1 MQKRSRKTMSIYE
14 IPASGNGFTGPYE
27 LFWPLTDFSGSSP
40 ATTFTLAGN
49 SSGFSVHFE
58 ASLSAMPVFSLRPP
72 KGRVFEDDCLEI
84 FVRPQLSRDS
94 FFPAPFY
101 YGWEI
106 SAAGILLDYRAGI
119 GEEGRRIIGSGNGA
133 SVTDG
138 SGAKPGIEPV
148 HGVLREDILGT
159 LISFDYDWKS
169 KASIASKIDDAGKI
183 WTLDISIPWSDFGL
197 DDAPHGETWY
207 FTANR
212 IDAGAA
218 MKTNA
223 AGKSGNPGLGCI
235 HEGIAEPRFHQP
247 DLFPAIQIR

>member
-1 MQKRSRKTMSIYE
+1 MSMYE
-14 IPASGNGFTGPYE
+14 IPAYGSGFAGPYE

-40 ATTFTLAGN
+40 ATTFTLA
-49 SSGFSVHFE
+49 SDPSGFTVHFE
-58 ASLSAMPVFSLRPP
+58 ASLPGAPVFRPRPP

-119 GEEGRRIIGSGNGA
+119 GDEGRRIIGSGNGFSA
-133 SVTDG
+133 TDG

-169 KASIASKIDDAGKI
+169 KAYHATKIDDAVKS
-183 WTLDISIPWSDFGL
+183 WTLDLSIPWSDFGL

-207 FTANR
+207 FTVNR

-218 MKTNA
+218 LHSGGGVG
-223 AGKSGNPGLGCI
+223 AGKSGNPGLACL
-235 HEGIAEPRFHQP
+235 HEGITEPRFHQP
-247 DLFPAIQIR
+247 DLFPAVLIR